1 MQKVFISS
9 TSIDLQEYREA
20 VDRTL
25 RQLGFAT
32 IKMEDFSA
40 MGSGAVEACLAKVDE
55 ADIYIGIFAYRY
67 GFIPEGTNISI
78 TEIEYNRARGNGI
91 TCLCFF
97 VDEDIPWPPKHIEYG
112 AAYEKLADL
121 KARISSSVIR
131 TTFTSPTDLALQV
144 TKALYNLKSEGEDP
158 YVQVLQNN
166 RDADYRVLEYLQR
179 HRVQHAR
186 MILHNG
192 MSMRD
197 AVEVIIDNGGE
208 VDMLVQHPDACVSA
222 STRERVEVSLN
233 IYARSLQKGLGD
245 RVRLWLYHDIAA
257 YRGILLESDFL
268 LVSWYTYYT
277 RPDHTIK
284 MESRP
289 HCRFLLTGQNDSF
302 YTALSTFDSV
312 FNELMSN
319 AQPFADYLINT

>member
-9 TSIDLQEYREA
+9 TSVDLREYREA

-78 TEIEYNRARGNGI
+78 TEIEYNRARENGI

-121 KARISSSVIR
+121 KTRISSSVIR

-144 TKALYNLKSEGEDP
+144 TKALYNLKSEVEEP
-158 YVQVLQNN
+158 HVQVLQNN
-166 RDADYRVLEYLQR
+166 KHADYKVLEYLQR
-179 HRVQHAR
+179 HPIQHAR

-197 AVEVIIDNGGE
+197 AVEIIIDNSGA
-208 VDMLVQHPDACVSA
+208 VDMLVQHPDACISN
-222 STRERVEVSLN
+222 STRERVEVSLS
-233 IYARSLQKGLGD
+233 IYARSIQKGLGD
-245 RVRLWLYHDIAA
+245 RVRVWLYRDIAA
-257 YRGILLESDFL
+257 YRGILLGSDFL

-277 RPDHTIK
+277 RPDDSIK
-284 MESRP
+284 MVSRP
-289 HCRFLLTGQNDSF
+289 HARFLLTGQHEAF
-302 YTALSTFDSV
+302 ATTLATFNTV
-312 FNELMSN
+312 FDDLMKN
-319 AQPFADYLINT
+319 AQPFEDYLYNS